1 MSIHIRKISKFNS
14 FCGLNDINL
23 DYEFK
28 DYNVLFANNG
38 SGKTS
43 VTRALE
49 LLIHRNSHISKYQT
63 INSSVSP
70 NIEFELSDRK
80 VSINSTDT
88 LPQLPFKI
96 EVYNSDFLQDNA
108 PLNKEF
114 GLKKLDDETI
124 VLEGSG
130 VGEETQEIE
139 KLNKEKKEAEERLN
153 QIGNFKDID
162 NINKDADIKKEL
174 INIENADKDIE
185 KVRKNIT
192 STSIQIRLDDFEIQK
207 EQINDISKFNY
218 DDKKLVRIQKDFDEL
233 DIAMKKFDSLGEIFL
248 PKLIYKNKKDDFN
261 WLFNFDVEKEAG
273 EVSEKVKLHISNI
286 GRKFIEDGMK
296 IVDDNTCPFC
306 TQPIENGIIGEY
318 TNYFNES
325 IKRFNSLSS
334 SVEVELI
341 DEVKKWDELKKNTI
355 SNFEN
360 FQPFL
365 ENFDENKTKLE
376 NSIFEMI
383 KEINQLEKLVVSKK
397 GIENKNL
404 YEEKST
410 NIEKYFNEIN
420 KIIDLTKSILESKK
434 EQEEKLKAK
443 KIELKSLKI
452 QKAKKDS
459 FIYQKIKIE
468 SLNKINDLKEEY
480 ITLENDIKKNNLKI
494 DELQSLKRP
503 DINQINIYL
512 KALNLSKYSINEDYK
527 IKISESSTIEN
538 ENLRIVLSEGEKTT
552 ITFAYFLARLKLFYN
567 KATLKDLV
575 IVIDDPISSL
585 DEHRVY
591 NTSYLVSKINQEI
604 AGEILNPSDEK
615 AQVFVFTHSHLFMTN
630 IIRILGNNKYMSYFQ
645 LERNNDLLNI
655 VTKNKVA
662 GYFDTFYL
670 LLFKEIL
677 KFAEELSISEDFNNA
692 INFGNKIRILI
703 ESFMKTNFVSEF
715 IETEYKNQSSFTVE
729 KIRKIVQK
737 IKSSNNI
744 HQFSNS
750 YFNENAYRINNEFDL
765 ELKMDSM
772 VKGLHMDSHGSIS
785 DYYNQYKLSLNEVQ
799 ILAKTAI
806 NIMTVLNPNQ
816 TYFYIEAVKNN

>member
-1 MSIHIRKISKFNS
+1 MSIHIKKISKVNS
-14 FCGLNDINL
+14 FCGLNNINL

-63 INSSVSP
+63 INSSVLP
-70 NIEFELSDRK
+70 NIEFELSDRN
-80 VSINSTDT
+80 VSIDSINI
-88 LPQLPFKI
+88 LPQLPFKM

-139 KLNKEKKEAEERLN
+139 KLNKEKKELEERLN
-153 QIGNFKDID
+153 KIGNFRDIE
-162 NINKDADIKKEL
+162 NINEDSDIKKEL
-174 INIENADKDIE
+174 INIENAVKDIE
-185 KVRKNIT
+185 KVRKSIT
-192 STSIQIRLDDFEIQK
+192 STSIQIKLEDFEIQK

-218 DDKKLVRIQKDFDEL
+218 DDKKLVNIQNDFNEL
-233 DIAMKKFDSLGEIFL
+233 DIAIKKFDSLNEIFL
-248 PKLIYKNKKDDFN
+248 PKLIYENKKNDFN
-261 WLFNFDVEKEAG
+261 WLFSFDIEKEAG

-286 GRKFIEDGMK
+286 GRKFIEDGMN
-296 IVDDNTCPFC
+296 IINDNTCPFC
-306 TQPIENGIIGEY
+306 TQSIENGIIGEY

-334 SVEVELI
+334 SIQVELI
-341 DEVKKWDELKKNTI
+341 DEVKKWDELKKSII

-360 FQPFL
+360 FRPFIQ
-365 ENFDENKTKLE
+365 NFDENKTKLE
-376 NSIFEMI
+376 NFIPEMI
-383 KEINQLEKLVVSKK
+383 KEINQLEKLVVYKK

-410 NIEKYFNEIN
+410 NIEKYFNEIS

-459 FIYQKIKIE
+459 FVYQKTKIE
-468 SLNKINDLKEEY
+468 SLNKIDELEKEY
-480 ITLENDIKKNNLKI
+480 ITLESDIKNNNLKI
-494 DELQSLKRP
+494 DGLQSLKRP
-503 DINQINIYL
+503 DIKQINIYL

-527 IKISESSTIEN
+527 ITISESSTIEN

-567 KATLKDLV
+567 KASLKDLV

-604 AGEILNPSDEK
+604 AGEVVENKNDK

-630 IIRILGNNKYMSYFQ
+630 IIRILGKHTSYFQ
-645 LERNNDLLNI
+645 LVRSNDCINI
-655 VTKNKVA
+655 ISKNKVA

-670 LLFKEIL
+670 LLFKEVFE
-677 KFAEELSISEDFNNA
+677 FAEKSTIIENFNEA
-692 INFGNKIRILI
+692 INFGNKIRILL
-703 ESFMKTNFVSEF
+703 ESFMKTNFISKF
-715 IETEYKNQSSFTVE
+715 IEEEYRNQSSFDTQKLKTITE
-729 KIRKIVQK
+729 KIL
-737 IKSSNNI
+737 NYNI
-744 HQFSNS
+744 NHQFSNS
-750 YFNENAYRINNEFDL
+750 YFKDSELVINNESDL
-765 ELKMDSM
+765 KLRLINVE
-772 VKGLHMDSHGSIS
+772 KGLHMESHGSIA
-785 DYYNQYKLSLNEVQ
+785 DYYNQYKLSLKEVQ
-799 ILAKTAI
+799 KLAKIVI
-806 NIMTVLNPNQ
+806 NIMTALNPNQ
-816 TYFYIEAVKNN
+816 TYFYIDAVENN